1 MSYAAIPFVQPLF
14 IRNKFVVLLT
24 LLKCFWSQLQPS
36 LSMTVNVVVTDMDGT
51 FLDDAKQYDRVR
63 FMAQYGN

>member
-24 LLKCFWSQLQPS
+24 LLLNVSGRSYSQEL
-36 LSMTVNVVVTDMDGT
+36 
-51 FLDDAKQYDRVR
+51 KYDR
-63 FMAQYGN
+63 